1 MHETLRSKRFNIVN
15 QEHYEVDLEYNEQYA
30 ILHLPRVSKFNK
42 TVYIDMADRLE
53 QFAEFVKSSGY
64 FGLWAAIRPEDTTL
78 AKFIKKLG
86 FRHLGNSGM
95 LAIYEWEKF

>member
-1 MHETLRSKRFNIVN
+1 MHETLHSKRFNIVN

-53 QFAEFVKSSGY
+53 QFAEFIKSSGY
-64 FGLWAAIRPEDTTL
+64 FGLWAAISPDNNVL
-78 AKFIKKLG
+78 DKLIKKLG
-86 FRHLGNSGM
+86 FKYLGTSGA
-95 LAIYEWEKF
+95 LAVYEWENF